1 MRFLN
6 LKNLI
11 LTLGLL
17 ARISCISC
25 ISFTSN
31 CNCNIIV
38 DSRIFY
44 QLSIYGGICSLVT
57 LITLVSLIAL
67 VTLVTYKMKALEP
80 DTYIFEDYKLGKKS
94 PRTLKN
100 KLK

>member
-1 MRFLN
+1 MRVD

-17 ARISCISC
+17 TGISC

-31 CNCNIIV
+31 YNIFIV
-38 DSRIFY
+38 NNWIYFY
-44 QLSIYGGICSLVT
+44 QLSIYGSIF
-57 LITLVSLIAL
+57 SLIA
-67 VTLVTYKMKALEP
+67 YKMTNKVLEP

-94 PRTLKN
+94 PRTLKKIN
-100 KLK
+100 

>member
-1 MRFLN
+1 MRVD

-17 ARISCISC
+17 ACISCISC

-31 CNCNIIV
+31 CNCNIFIV

-44 QLSIYGGICSLVT
+44 QLSIYGSIFSFVT
-57 LITLVSLIAL
+57 LIAS
-67 VTLVTYKMKALEP
+67 KMKAFEP

-94 PRTLKN
+94 PRTLKKIN
-100 KLK
+100 

>member
-1 MRFLN
+1 MRVD

-17 ARISCISC
+17 TGISC

-31 CNCNIIV
+31 YNIFIV
-38 DSRIFY
+38 NSWIYFY
-44 QLSIYGGICSLVT
+44 QLSIYGSICSLVA
-57 LITLVSLIAL
+57 LIAS
-67 VTLVTYKMKALEP
+67 KMTTKVFEP

-94 PRTLKN
+94 PRTLKKIN
-100 KLK
+100 

>member
-1 MRFLN
+1 MRVD

-17 ARISCISC
+17 TGISCISC

-31 CNCNIIV
+31 CNITV
-38 DSRIFY
+38 DSRVYFHHI
-44 QLSIYGGICSLVT
+44 SIYGSIFSF
-57 LITLVSLIAL
+57 
-67 VTLVTYKMKALEP
+67 VTLVASKMTTKAFEH